1 MKQRMADIGFPM
13 AAGEYAAAIL
23 GPVETASLASLDLN
37 LLRTFLAVYRSGSFT
52 GAARLLGLSQPTV
65 TTQMRALER
74 QTGRELFER
83 LPRGVTPT
91 PVADELAARIA
102 APLDELAAVAG
113 PTPRAG
119 ARAEPVHLAGPAEL
133 LCTRALPALAP
144 LIAEGVRLRVATGLT
159 DPLLDELRAGR
170 HDLVIATTRP
180 RGRTV
185 HAVPLTDE
193 EFVLVAA
200 PIWAERLLGRGPA
213 RENEGEGAAGR
224 KTEGRGVVE
233 RDTDTD
239 GVVVPET
246 EDEIHGQGPAGQ
258 ATEGPGPAGP
268 GGEGL
273 GSAGQG
279 SEGLGSAGQGGER
292 RGSAL
297 RGSKGQGPAGRGAED
312 QGSAVQATEH
322 QGPTVRDAEAPGPT
336 GQATEAPGPAV
347 RHAGRRSFVAPD
359 SFDPAVLHEVP
370 LITYAE
376 DLPIARRYW
385 RHVFG
390 RRLSRTAAVTV
401 PDLRGVLAAVA
412 AGAGFSVLPRYL
424 CQDLLASGAL
434 VALLEPED
442 PPINTGFLVQRPGAS
457 DNPDVARVRALLLRA
472 ARRW

>member
-1 MKQRMADIGFPM
+1 M
-13 AAGEYAAAIL
+13 
-23 GPVETASLASLDLN
+23 ETASLDLN

-83 LPRGVTPT
+83 LPRGVAPT
-91 PVADELAARIA
+91 SVADELAARIA

-113 PTPRAG
+113 PTPPAG

-133 LCTRALPALAP
+133 LCTTVLPALAP
-144 LIAEGVRLRVATGLT
+144 LVAEGVRLRVATGLT

-180 RGRTV
+180 RGRTL

-200 PIWAERLLGRGPA
+200 PVWAERLGVRQRARDTADGHPAEPGGAEPPGMQA
-213 RENEGEGAAGR
+213 RETGR
-224 KTEGRGVVE
+224 
-233 RDTDTD
+233 
-239 GVVVPET
+239 PAS
-246 EDEIHGQGPAGQ
+246 QGPADTDPPGTREPEPGRLAAQ
-258 ATEGPGPAGP
+258 APEPLAAQAPEPLAAQAPEPLAAQAPEPFAAQAAEPPAAQAP
-268 GGEGL
+268 EAE
-273 GSAGQG
+273 SPAPQAPEVAQG
-279 SEGLGSAGQGGER
+279 
-292 RGSAL
+292 
-297 RGSKGQGPAGRGAED
+297 
-312 QGSAVQATEH
+312 
-322 QGPTVRDAEAPGPT
+322 
-336 GQATEAPGPAV
+336 
-347 RHAGRRSFVAPD
+347 F
-359 SFDPAVLHEVP
+359 FDPAVLHGVP
-370 LITYAE
+370 LVTYAE

-424 CQDLLASGAL
+424 CQEPLESGAL

-472 ARRW
+472 AHGW